1 MKVTTFAEL
10 IDFSWYHINL
20 TDDYYELILKSNIG
34 YIEKSEKLAKQVFAL
49 TTNSENWKSLI
60 MGIVACHV
68 QNPNWDYCQIGIFDA
83 NLGKKLLDML
93 SLS

>member
-1 MKVTTFAEL
+1 
-10 IDFSWYHINL
+10 
-20 TDDYYELILKSNIG
+20 
-34 YIEKSEKLAKQVFAL
+34 
-49 TTNSENWKSLI
+49 